1 MTPAGQDY
9 GGHAREPRS
18 IALDVSGIP
27 DYGFG
32 HRSILWWGTA
42 SMMIIEGMV
51 VALVI
56 MSYMYLKGR
65 VPHWPP
71 SGPGPDLRWGTLNT
85 IILIVSCIPNALT
98 KKAAE
103 KLDLSG
109 VRVWLAVCILF
120 AIGFNIVRALE
131 FTVLNVRWDSNAY
144 GSIVWLAL
152 GFHTV
157 HVVTDFLDTTVL
169 AAIIFFGPVDE
180 HRFVDVSE
188 NALYW
193 YFVVLT
199 WLPIYAV
206 VYFAPRIA

>member
-1 MTPAGQDY
+1 MIPPR
-9 GGHAREPRS
+9 ARTA
-18 IALDVSGIP
+18 ALDVADIP
-27 DYGFG
+27 EYGFG
-32 HRSILWWGTA
+32 HRSILWWATA
-42 SMMIIEGMV
+42 SMMVIEGMV
-51 VALVI
+51 FALVI
-56 MSYMYLKGR
+56 VSYLYLKGR

-85 IILIVSCIPNALT
+85 IILLLSCVPNALT

-103 KLDLSG
+103 QLDLSKTRLWLG
-109 VRVWLAVCILF
+109 VCVVFGVA
-120 AIGFNIVRALE
+120 FNAVRALE

-157 HVVTDFLDTTVL
+157 HVVTDFLDTSVL
-169 AAIIFFGPVDE
+169 AALIYFGPVDE

>member
-1 MTPAGQDY
+1 VTPLRPGE
-9 GGHAREPRS
+9 RTL
-18 IALDVSGIP
+18 ALDVGGIP
-27 DYGFG
+27 EYGFG

-42 SMMIIEGMV
+42 SMMVIEGMV
-51 VALVI
+51 FALVI
-56 MSYMYLKGR
+56 VSYLYLKGR

-85 IILIVSCIPNALT
+85 IILLASCVPNALA

-103 KLDLSG
+103 QLNLSR
-109 VRVWLAVCILF
+109 VRLWLAICLVFGL
-120 AIGFNIVRALE
+120 AFNGVRALE
-131 FTVLNVRWDSNAY
+131 FTALNVRWDSNAY

-157 HVVTDFLDTTVL
+157 HVITDFLDTGVL
-169 AAIIFFGPVDE
+169 TALIFVGPVDE

-206 VYFAPRIA
+206 IYFGPRIA

>member
-1 MTPAGQDY
+1 VNGTP
-9 GGHAREPRS
+9 PRS
-18 IALDVSGIP
+18 VALDVSELP
-27 DYGFG
+27 EYGFG

-42 SMMIIEGMV
+42 GMMIIEGMV
-51 VALVI
+51 FALAI
-56 MSYMYLKGR
+56 ISYLYLKGR

-85 IILIVSCIPNALT
+85 ILLLVSWVPNALT

-109 VRVWLAVCILF
+109 VRLWLSVCVLF
-120 AIGFNIVRALE
+120 GIAFNVIRALE

-144 GSIVWLAL
+144 GSIVWLLL
-152 GFHTV
+152 GLHTA
-157 HVVTDFLDTTVL
+157 HVVTDFLDTCVL
-169 AAIIFFGPVDE
+169 AVIMFVGPVDE
-180 HRFVDVSE
+180 HRFVDTSE

-206 VYFAPRIA
+206 LYFGPRVS

>member
-1 MTPAGQDY
+1 MTPLRPQERAV
-9 GGHAREPRS
+9 
-18 IALDVSGIP
+18 ALDVGGIP
-27 DYGFG
+27 EYGFG

-42 SMMIIEGMV
+42 SMMVIEGMV
-51 VALVI
+51 FALVI
-56 MSYMYLKGR
+56 VSYLYLKGR

-85 IILIVSCIPNALT
+85 IILIVSCLPNALA

-103 KLDLSG
+103 KLDLSAT
-109 VRVWLAVCILF
+109 RVWITVCVVFGI
-120 AIGFNIVRALE
+120 AFNIVRALE
-131 FTVLNVRWDSNAY
+131 FTALNVRWDSNAY

-157 HVVTDFLDTTVL
+157 HVVTDFLDTSVL
-169 AAIIFFGPVDE
+169 ATLLFVGPVDE

-193 YFVVLT
+193 SFVVLT

-206 VYFAPRIA
+206 IYFAPRIS